1 MREAEVSIHTDD
13 GDMDLFVCRPEEGGP
28 FPAVV
33 FYMDAPGIREEL
45 RDMAR
50 RIATVGY
57 YVALPNLYYRIG
69 REGGYG
75 FDLSRIGEDDGEREI
90 MFAAMNSLSNAGV
103 VADTRP
109 LLAFLEG
116 EAEAKPGPRGC
127 VGYCM
132 SGRFVMAVA
141 AAYADDFAAIASYYG
156 VGIVTAA
163 DASPPLTAAAIK
175 GEVYLAFAE
184 EDIYVPDEVLARLP
198 GIMEAS
204 GAAHR
209 IELYPG
215 TVHGFAFPQRPAYN
229 KPAAER
235 HWQRLF
241 ALFDRRLRSR

>member
-1 MREAEVSIHTDD
+1 M
-13 GDMDLFVCRPEEGGP
+13 DMFVCHPEEGGP

-57 YVALPNLYYRIG
+57 YVALPNLFYRIG
-69 REGGYG
+69 REGDYG
-75 FDLSRIGEDDGEREI
+75 FDRLRIREDDGELQK
-90 MFAAMNSLSNAGV
+90 MFAVMNSLSNASV

-116 EAEAKPGPRGC
+116 ETPAKPGPRGC

-141 AAYADDFAAIASYYG
+141 AAFADDFAAIASYYG
-156 VGIVTAA
+156 VGIITESR
-163 DASPPLTAAAIK
+163 DSPHLSAAAIK

-184 EDIYVPDEVLARLP
+184 EDVYVPDAVLQALP
-198 GIMEAS
+198 GIMESS
-204 GAAHR
+204 GVAHR
-209 IELYPG
+209 IEIYPG
-215 TVHGFAFPQRPAYN
+215 TVHGFAFPERPAYD

-235 HWQRLF
+235 HWERLF
-241 ALFDRRLRSR
+241 ALFDRRLRG

>member
-1 MREAEVSIHTDD
+1 MREAEVSVHTDD
-13 GDMDLFVCRPEEGGP
+13 GDMDQFVCHPEEGGP
-28 FPAVV
+28 YPAVV

-69 REGGYG
+69 REGDYG
-75 FDLSRIGEDDGEREI
+75 FDLSRIGEDDGERQK

-103 VADTRP
+103 VADTRS
-109 LLAFLEG
+109 LLGFLEG
-116 EAEAKPGPRGC
+116 EAEAQPGPRGC

-141 AAYADDFAAIASYYG
+141 AAFADDFAAIAAYYG
-156 VGIVTAA
+156 VGIITEEP
-163 DASPPLTAAAIK
+163 DSPHLGVAAIR

-184 EDIYVPDEVLARLP
+184 QDVHVPEAVLRDLP
-198 GIMEAS
+198 GIMESS
-204 GAAHR
+204 GVAHR
-209 IELYPG
+209 IEIYPG
-215 TVHGFAFPQRPAYN
+215 TTHGFAFPRRSAYD

-235 HWQRLF
+235 HWERLF
-241 ALFDRRLRSR
+241 ALFDRRLRA